1 MINNNKGENT
11 MNTFDMNK
19 FLNTMNTVDSQ
30 LYEIAK
36 TLKSFN
42 SSLNVEDLML
52 NVYESI
58 ENNVHKQLTDLN
70 FKKEQY
76 NKDNSIVS

>member
-1 MINNNKGENT
+1 MLNKNKGENMT
-11 MNTFDMNK
+11 TIDMNK
-19 FLNTMNTVDSQ
+19 FLNTMNKVDTQ

-42 SSLNVEDLML
+42 KSLNVEDLML
-52 NVYESI
+52 DVYESI
-58 ENNVHKQLTDLN
+58 ENNVYKQLTDSN

>member
-1 MINNNKGENT
+1 MTVTNKQF
-11 MNTFDMNK
+11 FD
-19 FLNTMNTVDSQ
+19 TMNTVDTQ

-42 SSLNVEDLML
+42 TSLNVEDLML
-52 NVYESI
+52 DVYESI
-58 ENNVHKQLTDLN
+58 ENNVYKQLTDIN
-70 FKKEQY
+70 FKKQQY

>member
-1 MINNNKGENT
+1 MTNEFFNT
-11 MNTFDMNK
+11 MNK
-19 FLNTMNTVDSQ
+19 VDTQ

-36 TLKSFN
+36 TLKSFD
-42 SSLNVEDLML
+42 SSLNVEDLMIS
-52 NVYESI
+52 VYESI

-76 NKDNSIVS
+76 NKDNTIIS

>member
-1 MINNNKGENT
+1 MTNEFFNT
-11 MNTFDMNK
+11 MNK
-19 FLNTMNTVDSQ
+19 VDTQ

-36 TLKSFN
+36 TLKSFD

-58 ENNVHKQLTDLN
+58 ENNVHKQLTDTN
-70 FKKEQY
+70 FKKQQY
-76 NKDNSIVS
+76 NKDNTIIS

>member
-1 MINNNKGENT
+1 MTVTNKQF
-11 MNTFDMNK
+11 FD
-19 FLNTMNTVDSQ
+19 TMNTVDTQ

-42 SSLNVEDLML
+42 TSLNVEDLML
-52 NVYESI
+52 DVYESI
-58 ENNVHKQLTDLN
+58 ENNVYKQLTDIN

>member
-1 MINNNKGENT
+1 MTNEFFNT
-11 MNTFDMNK
+11 MNK
-19 FLNTMNTVDSQ
+19 VDTQ

-42 SSLNVEDLML
+42 SSLNVEDLMIS
-52 NVYESI
+52 VYESI
-58 ENNVHKQLTDLN
+58 ENNVHKQLTDTN

-76 NKDNSIVS
+76 NKDNTIIS

>member
-1 MINNNKGENT
+1 MLTNKGENT
-11 MNTFDMNK
+11 MTNEF
-19 FLNTMNTVDSQ
+19 FNTMNKVDTQ

-36 TLKSFN
+36 TLKSFD
-42 SSLNVEDLML
+42 SSLNVEDLMIS
-52 NVYESI
+52 VYESI
-58 ENNVHKQLTDLN
+58 ESNVHKQLTDNN

>member
-1 MINNNKGENT
+1 MTVTNNQF
-11 MNTFDMNK
+11 FD
-19 FLNTMNTVDSQ
+19 TMNTVDTQ

-42 SSLNVEDLML
+42 KSLNVEDLML

-58 ENNVHKQLTDLN
+58 ENNVYKQLTDSN

>member
-1 MINNNKGENT
+1 MLTNKGENT
-11 MNTFDMNK
+11 MTNEF
-19 FLNTMNTVDSQ
+19 FNTMNKVDTQ

-42 SSLNVEDLML
+42 SSLNVEDLMIS
-52 NVYESI
+52 VYENI
-58 ENNVHKQLTDLN
+58 ESNVHKQLTDTN

-76 NKDNSIVS
+76 NKDNTIIS

>member
-1 MINNNKGENT
+1 MTVTNKQF
-11 MNTFDMNK
+11 FD
-19 FLNTMNTVDSQ
+19 TMNTVDTQ

-42 SSLNVEDLML
+42 KSLNVEDLML
-52 NVYESI
+52 DVYESI
-58 ENNVHKQLTDLN
+58 ENNVYKQLTDSN